1 MNEAQDRKRP
11 DALVDLYR
19 EASAEDAGPSAA
31 SSAQILAHAR
41 AKAAPGPATTPNDLD
56 KVDEQGQP
64 FRGEAANDRRW
75 WLQAL
80 GSLAAIGLVSWL
92 ALQHLNEPGAPQ
104 LDAPQMDSPAPPPP
118 PAAADMAASPS
129 SAKIRKEMPPM
140 GSAASPA
147 VEAAPQSAPAPAAG
161 ASAGAGASSAN
172 TRPSPA
178 SAPTAAPQAERRM
191 APAPASAPIA
201 PPFEVRAASSMPP
214 AAPAAPA
221 AAAKQAAQEM
231 RAAERPAP
239 SLSAAPAA
247 ASASTAVPSLR
258 PCAADMD
265 AQALA
270 EQRHRVQAYDKAI
283 TAGLPA
289 PEAMPT
295 CRPAP
300 ANEAEPAQPLD
311 SR

>member
-41 AKAAPGPATTPNDLD
+41 AKAAPGPAATPNDLD
-56 KVDEQGQP
+56 NIAEQGQP

-129 SAKIRKEMPPM
+129 SAKIRSEEASM

-147 VEAAPQSAPAPAAG
+147 EEAVPPPAPAPAAG
-161 ASAGAGASSAN
+161 GSAGSGANSAN
-172 TRPSPA
+172 TRPSSA
-178 SAPTAAPQAERRM
+178 SAPQAERRM
-191 APAPASAPIA
+191 APAPAQAPAPTA
-201 PPFEVRAASSMPP
+201 PPMEVRAASSIPP
-214 AAPAAPA
+214 AAP
-221 AAAKQAAQEM
+221 AAKQAAQEM

-239 SLSAAPAA
+239 SLSAAPVA
-247 ASASTAVPSLR
+247 ASAPTAVPNLPS
-258 PCAADMD
+258 CVADMD
-265 AQALA
+265 AKALA
-270 EQRHRVQAYDKAI
+270 EQRRRVQAYDKAV

-289 PEAMPT
+289 PAALPT

>member
-19 EASAEDAGPSAA
+19 EASAEDVGPSAA

-41 AKAAPGPATTPNDLD
+41 AKAAPGPAATPNDLD
-56 KVDEQGQP
+56 KVDKQGQQ

-104 LDAPQMDSPAPPPP
+104 LDAPQMDSAASAAPP
-118 PAAADMAASPS
+118 ATIADRAASPS
-129 SAKIRKEMPPM
+129 STKIRKEMPPM

-147 VEAAPQSAPAPAAG
+147 AEAG
-161 ASAGAGASSAN
+161 GSAGAGASSAN
-172 TRPSPA
+172 IRSSPA
-178 SAPTAAPQAERRM
+178 SAPQAERRM
-191 APAPASAPIA
+191 APAPAQAPAPIA
-201 PPFEVRAASSMPP
+201 PPMEVPAAASVAPAPP
-214 AAPAAPA
+214 ASP

-231 RAAERPAP
+231 RAAERPTP
-239 SLSAAPAA
+239 SLSAAPIA
-247 ASASTAVPSLR
+247 ASAPTAVPNLR

-270 EQRHRVQAYDKAI
+270 EQRRRVQAYDKAV
-283 TAGLPA
+283 TTGLPA
-289 PEAMPT
+289 PAALPL

-300 ANEAEPAQPLD
+300 AKEAEPAPPLD